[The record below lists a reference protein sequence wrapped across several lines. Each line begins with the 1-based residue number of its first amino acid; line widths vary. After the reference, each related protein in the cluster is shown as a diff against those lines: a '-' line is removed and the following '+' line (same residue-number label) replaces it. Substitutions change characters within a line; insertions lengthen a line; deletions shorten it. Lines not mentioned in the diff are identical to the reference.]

1 MSTAVPININMFTL
15 NTKCN
20 APEKENT
27 CAIVVS
33 YNPQASIFE
42 KILRLSDQVGCVVV
56 IDNGSSKFDRDPLIK
71 VTQQSDRVHLILNE
85 ENIGQAKALNI
96 GVKYAQEHEY
106 CWLLTMDQD
115 SLVDPDMLVNM
126 SLAYQ
131 QCDSPDRIVSI
142 CPVLASY
149 DGIAP
154 SSRDN
159 VQFRSFSGTKIEGL
173 YSVTK
178 IVITSG
184 NLLSVDIFDE
194 IGLFEE
200 DFFIDYVDQ
209 EFSLRIFQSNYM
221 AIQANKA
228 VLYHNIGNT
237 TQHSLFG
244 GKILVANNSSLR
256 TYYFYRNGI
265 AVYKKYF
272 FSDFPWVLQNFV
284 KGFIFNLA
292 KIILFESE
300 RKDKLSKAFTGLVH
314 GFTGRMGKY
323 HS

>member
-1 MSTAVPININMFTL
+1 MFVPNIKDNIP
-15 NTKCN
+15 TKD
-20 APEKENT
+20 NT
-27 CAIVVS
+27 CAIVIS
-33 YNPQASIFE
+33 YNPEASIFE
-42 KILRLSDQVGCVVV
+42 KILRLSDQVDCVVV
-56 IDNGSSKFDRDPLIK
+56 IDNGSSKSDRDPLIK
-71 VTQQSDRVHLILNE
+71 VTQESNRVHLILNE

-96 GVKYAQEHEY
+96 GVKYAQEHNY
-106 CWLLTMDQD
+106 VWLLTMDQD
-115 SLVDPDMLVNM
+115 SLVAPDMVVNM

-131 QCDSPDRIVSI
+131 QCNLIDRIVSI
-142 CPVLASY
+142 CPALASY
-149 DGIAP
+149 DGVTPP
-154 SSRDN
+154 SDDN
-159 VQFRSFSGTKIEGL
+159 VQLRSFSGKKVEGL
-173 YSVTK
+173 YSETKVT
-178 IVITSG
+178 ITSG
-184 NLLSVDIFDE
+184 NLLHVDIFNE

-209 EFSLRIFQSNYM
+209 EFSLRLFQSNYR

-244 GKILVANNSSLR
+244 RKILAANNNSLR

-272 FSDFPWVLQNFV
+272 FSDFSWVIQDFV

-300 RKDKLSKAFTGLVH
+300 RKDKLAKAFTGLVH

-323 HS
+323 YS

>member
-1 MSTAVPININMFTL
+1 MFTS
-15 NTKCN
+15 NIKQN
-20 APEKENT
+20 APSRENT

-33 YNPQASIFE
+33 YNPESSIFE
-42 KILRLSDQVGCVVV
+42 KILHLLDQVSRVVV
-56 IDNGSSKFDRDPLIK
+56 IDNGSSKPDRDPLIK
-71 VTQQSDRVHLILNE
+71 VTQQSDRIHLILNE

-96 GVKYAQEHEY
+96 GIKYAQEHKY

-115 SLVDPDMLVNM
+115 SLVAPDMLLNM

-131 QCDSPDRIVSI
+131 ECDLPDRIVSI

-154 SSRDN
+154 PSEDN
-159 VQFRSFSGTKIEGL
+159 IRFRSFSRAKIEGL

-178 IVITSG
+178 LVITSG

-209 EFSLRIFQSNYM
+209 EFSLRLFQSNYK

-228 VLYHNIGNT
+228 VLYHNLGNT

-244 GKILVANNSSLR
+244 KQLLVTNNNSLR

-265 AVYKKYF
+265 VVYKKYF
-272 FSDFPWVLQNFV
+272 FRDFSWVIQDFI
-284 KGFIFNLA
+284 KGFIFNLV

-300 RKDKLSKAFTGLVH
+300 RKDKLAKVFIGLAH

-323 HS
+323 NSSI